1 MPAASEKLRGVK
13 NFTSLISYLRKE
25 LHWPIETE
33 NWDDL
38 TFEYDAEELGLQ
50 KEYANVI
57 SKLWQLRPLDSRQPW
72 GIFFVEF
79 KKKQLPIVVLR
90 RILRGLVIKK
100 RASAKAAEKPSWA
113 ADDLLFISAL
123 GDEKERE
130 LTFAHFKT
138 SEADLPTLR
147 VLGWDGDDTF
157 RKLEY
162 LDQTLHQHLSWPEDT
177 SKPKEWLENWSK
189 PFRHRPGHTIRTA
202 KELAEALADL
212 AIRIRDAAKTVMKA
226 ESEKGKF
233 RTLHK
238 AFKESLIHDLEP
250 DDFADTY
257 AQTITY
263 GLLTA
268 AISRTDMSAGSKGTA
283 VIVENVADMVPITN
297 PFLKEILQEFL
308 LAGGRKGKLDFDE
321 LGVQDVAE
329 LLRGDDTDLPAVIR
343 DFGNQTRGEDP
354 VIHFYEHFLAAYDKA
369 QKKQRGVFY
378 TPQPVVSYIVR
389 SVHELLQTEFG
400 LADGL
405 ADTTTW
411 GEMLKKHPGLKLPP
425 LTDEPGEKRTI
436 SPDEPFVQILDPA
449 TGTATFLVEV
459 IDVIHKTLSEKW
471 VKEDLAKNKQNE
483 AWNDYVPK
491 HLLPRLHAFE
501 LMMAPYAI
509 AHMKIGLKLAETGYR
524 FATEERARI
533 YLTNAL
539 EPKVKQLPQI
549 GFDALAHEAAAVN
562 EIKWY
567 KRFTVVIG
575 NPPYTVMSGNLSED
589 ARALIEPYRF
599 VDGER
604 LKEKSMLRLE
614 MHLQDDYIKF
624 FRIGQ
629 AAIDTAG
636 CGVFG
641 YVSNHSFLDNPT
653 LRGMRQS
660 LRTSFS
666 NLWLY
671 DLHGNSKKKD
681 DAPREVQDKNVFDI
695 QQGVAITLAERHP
708 ANQTQHV
715 VKHADLFGPRDS
727 KYHHLARTVVTA
739 TTWGILLPS
748 SPSHRFVPQDTT
760 MRAEFDKA
768 VGLLEIMPLNSCG
781 VVSGREGLNYD
792 LNKAALEERITIFC
806 DPKHSNEW
814 IRERFDIRDAG
825 GYELAK
831 RRRMIVGKQA
841 GSFTRRIDVKPFDT
855 RWVAYTRGVLTSDQS
870 NVMSHML
877 GAPNIGLIT
886 TRQTK
891 EAWGVFATRQP
902 IAHKAVS
909 AYDVSSLFPLHLQA
923 DGDGL
928 QFSGTT
934 APNLSHSFFRTLA
947 AALGIPQKGPHGLPA
962 GLTPEDIFHYAYAV
976 FHSPGYRSRYAE
988 FLKIDFPRLPLTGNL
1003 ELFRALARLGGEL
1016 TALHLLESPRI
1027 DKSIT
1032 EIIGSRNPEVEKVSW
1047 SKNTVWIDKAQTIG
1061 FKGVPEDVWSF
1072 HIGGYQVCEKW
1083 LKDRKAR
1090 KLSKEDI
1097 AHYQKV
1103 IVALSKTIRLMKE
1116 IDEVIEKAGGW
1127 PGAFASAVQAPKEES
1142 IHVEDCSASSSTP
1155 LQESLPLEVE
1165 PTIAGVPADDHQA
1178 EQKSKPT
1185 KTRVTSAQDE
1195 DKPVRIDET
1204 EQNEVLCTIRQMFSE
1219 GLELSRELA
1228 FKKIAKELG
1237 YDRVGSKIEE
1247 TLDSDIRTAVKRGIL
1262 ENERGTLKILC
1273 KTIEGYERD
1282 FLKDQFLASIG
1293 RPWVEREEAVRAFT
1307 RFMGFRRAGE
1317 KIQDT
1322 VRSLINGLL
1331 REDRLE
1337 SDGHLIRRKS

>member
-50 KEYANVI
+50 KEYAHVI

-189 PFRHRPGHTIRTA
+189 PFRHRPRHTIRTA
-202 KELAEALADL
+202 KELAKALADL

-268 AISRTDMSAGSKGTA
+268 AISRTDMSAGSRGTA

-400 LADGL
+400 LPDGL

-411 GEMLKKHPGLKLPP
+411 GEMLKKHPGMKLPM
-425 LTDEPGEKRTI
+425 LTDDPGEKRTI

-459 IDVIHKTLSEKW
+459 IDVIHRTLAAKW
-471 VKEDLAKNKQNE
+471 KQQRLTDAQQRA
-483 AWNDYVPK
+483 AWNDYVPQ

-524 FATEERARI
+524 FGTDERARI
-533 YLTNAL
+533 YLTNAI
-539 EPKVKQLPQI
+539 EKSDDKQAKLI
-549 GFDALAHEAAAVN
+549 GFDALAHEAEAVN
-562 EIKWY
+562 KIKKS
-567 KRFTVVIG
+567 KRFTVIIG
-575 NPPYTVMSGNLSED
+575 NPPYSAISSNLTPSLRRIVD
-589 ARALIEPYRF
+589 PYRF
-599 VDGER
+599 VNGEKIR
-604 LKEKSMLRLE
+604 ERSMLQFE
-614 MHLQDDYIKF
+614 KNIQDDYVKF
-624 FRIGQ
+624 LALSQ
-629 AAIDTAG
+629 AQLRDAG
-636 CGVFG
+636 WGICGLIT
-641 YVSNHSFLDNPT
+641 NHSYLDGPT
-653 LRGMRQS
+653 LRGVRW
-660 LRTSFS
+660 
-666 NLWLY
+666 NLLSAFPRSWFL
-671 DLHGNSKKKD
+671 DLHGNSNKGEEPPAGK
-681 DAPREVQDKNVFDI
+681 ANENVFDI
-695 QQGVAITLAERHP
+695 KQGVAVTVLLKSP
-708 ANQTQHV
+708 FSNTDVV
-715 VKHADLFGPRDS
+715 VKLGG
-727 KYHHLARTVVTA
+727 LWGARTEKYEVLVTQTVL
-739 TTWGILLPS
+739 TTEFEPIQPKAPYYYLVPPDGSEGAAEWESWPSISDVFGKRSTGTETGFDDLLVGYTFAELKARVARFCDPS
-748 SPSHRFVPQDTT
+748 GSKHELA
-760 MRAEFDKA
+760 AEFDFTEGHA
-768 VGLLEIMPLNSCG
+768 AELFSRR
-781 VVSGREGLNYD
+781 RELRTISDKELKSFQLRAYD
-792 LNKAALEERITIFC
+792 FRFAALR
-806 DPKHSNEW
+806 K
-814 IRERFDIRDAG
+814 
-825 GYELAK
+825 ELLK
-831 RRRMIVGKQA
+831 TN
-841 GSFTRRIDVKPFDT
+841 SF
-855 RWVAYTRGVLTSDQS
+855 
-870 NVMSHML
+870 NVMLDLSEQS
-877 GAPNIGLIT
+877 PGLVT

-891 EAWGVFATRQP
+891 ENFA
-902 IAHKAVS
+902 
-909 AYDVSSLFPLHLQA
+909 
-923 DGDGL
+923 
-928 QFSGTT
+928 
-934 APNLSHSFFRTLA
+934 
-947 AALGIPQKGPHGLPA
+947 
-962 GLTPEDIFHYAYAV
+962 AYAV
-976 FHSPGYRSRYAE
+976 KSFCGHKVTSGYDRSYVFPLFTSDADSLMPTKVPCISRQVLDYFHTLGGVTGKREDDTRLATDVFNYALAVMNASAYAEMFHSQ
-988 FLKIDFPRLPLTGNL
+988 LKRDFPRLPLTGNL

-1016 TALHLLESPRI
+1016 TALHLLESPKL
-1027 DKSIT
+1027 DKPIT
-1032 EIIGSRNPEVEKVSW
+1032 ELIGGRTPEVEKVSW

-1061 FKGVPEDVWSF
+1061 FKSVREEVWNF

-1103 IVALSKTIRLMKE
+1103 IVALSESILLMKE
-1116 IDEVIEKAGGW
+1116 IDQAIEKHGGW
-1127 PGAFASAVQAPKEES
+1127 P
-1142 IHVEDCSASSSTP
+1142 
-1155 LQESLPLEVE
+1155 
-1165 PTIAGVPADDHQA
+1165 
-1178 EQKSKPT
+1178 
-1185 KTRVTSAQDE
+1185 
-1195 DKPVRIDET
+1195 
-1204 EQNEVLCTIRQMFSE
+1204 
-1219 GLELSRELA
+1219 
-1228 FKKIAKELG
+1228 
-1237 YDRVGSKIEE
+1237 
-1247 TLDSDIRTAVKRGIL
+1247 
-1262 ENERGTLKILC
+1262 
-1273 KTIEGYERD
+1273 
-1282 FLKDQFLASIG
+1282 
-1293 RPWVEREEAVRAFT
+1293 RAFVS
-1307 RFMGFRRAGE
+1307 
-1317 KIQDT
+1317 K
-1322 VRSLINGLL
+1322 
-1331 REDRLE
+1331 
-1337 SDGHLIRRKS
+1337 

>member
-50 KEYANVI
+50 KEYAHVI

-226 ESEKGKF
+226 ETEKGKF

-411 GEMLKKHPGLKLPP
+411 CEMQKKQPSLKLPP

-436 SPDEPFVQILDPA
+436 SSDEPFVQILDPA
-449 TGTATFLVEV
+449 TGTATFLVEI
-459 IDVIHKTLSEKW
+459 IDVIYKTLTEKW
-471 VKEDLAKNKQNE
+471 VKEGLTKNKQNE

-524 FATEERARI
+524 FGTEERARI

-539 EPKVKQLPQI
+539 EPWVKQLPLI
-549 GFDALAHEAAAVN
+549 GFDALAQEAAAVN
-562 EIKWY
+562 EIKRH
-567 KRFTVVIG
+567 KRFTIVIG
-575 NPPYTVMSGNLSED
+575 NPPYSNFGQLNKIPFILSLLEDYKRGLDERKLNL
-589 ARALIEPYRF
+589 
-599 VDGER
+599 
-604 LKEKSMLRLE
+604 
-614 MHLQDDYIKF
+614 DDDFIKF
-624 FRIGQ
+624 IRFSQHLLDQTGFGIFGMITNNVFIDGITHRRMRESLKMSFTDIRI
-629 AAIDTAG
+629 
-636 CGVFG
+636 
-641 YVSNHSFLDNPT
+641 L
-653 LRGMRQS
+653 
-660 LRTSFS
+660 
-666 NLWLY
+666 
-671 DLHGNSKKKD
+671 DLHGSTKKL
-681 DAPREVQDKNVFDI
+681 EVSADGTKEENVFDI
-695 QQGVAITLAERHP
+695 QQGVGISLFTKSLSAEVGLVRHTELWG
-708 ANQTQHV
+708 A
-715 VKHADLFGPRDS
+715 RDS
-727 KYHHLARTVVTA
+727 KYEALRRSTA
-739 TTWGILLPS
+739 PGQRWTKVDCAPT
-748 SPSHRFVPQDTT
+748 HFFFVPKSFEGIQEYKDQPSITGDVFVERNAGIQT
-760 MRAEFDKA
+760 KRD
-768 VGLLEIMPLNSCG
+768 GLVYSFTKSE
-781 VVSGREGLNYD
+781 
-792 LNKAALEERITIFC
+792 LEE
-806 DPKHSNEW
+806 KLS
-814 IRERFDIRDAG
+814 DIRSLSKKAMVSK
-825 GYELAK
+825 YELPEDGRDWAVQWAK
-831 RRRMIVGKQA
+831 DDVCKGNGKVISVAYHPFDLRWTLFTGRTKGFMAYPRTPLMWSALKPNRLLLTVRNPRRGNVDSFFVGSTAVDKDSVSPFDNVTFFPLYLYRDHKVEQATLGLQAEREPNFNPAFLKTLCARLGLPVGK
-841 GSFTRRIDVKPFDT
+841 TC
-855 RWVAYTRGVLTSDQS
+855 
-870 NVMSHML
+870 
-877 GAPNIGLIT
+877 
-886 TRQTK
+886 
-891 EAWGVFATRQP
+891 
-902 IAHKAVS
+902 
-909 AYDVSSLFPLHLQA
+909 
-923 DGDGL
+923 
-928 QFSGTT
+928 
-934 APNLSHSFFRTLA
+934 
-947 AALGIPQKGPHGLPA
+947 GLPA
-962 GLTPEDIFHYAYAV
+962 GLTPEEIFNYAYAV

-1016 TALHLLESPRI
+1016 TALHLLESP
-1027 DKSIT
+1027 KLAMPIT
-1032 EIIGSRNPEVEKVSW
+1032 EFIGGRTPEVEKVSW
-1047 SKNTVWIDKAQTIG
+1047 SKDTVWIDKSQTIG
-1061 FKGVPEDVWSF
+1061 FKGVRQDVWNF

-1090 KLSKEDI
+1090 KLSKDDI
-1097 AHYQKV
+1097 THYQKV
-1103 IVALSKTIRLMKE
+1103 IVALSDSIRLIKE
-1116 IDEVIEKAGGW
+1116 IDEVIEKHGGW
-1127 PGAFASAVQAPKEES
+1127 P
-1142 IHVEDCSASSSTP
+1142 
-1155 LQESLPLEVE
+1155 
-1165 PTIAGVPADDHQA
+1165 
-1178 EQKSKPT
+1178 
-1185 KTRVTSAQDE
+1185 
-1195 DKPVRIDET
+1195 
-1204 EQNEVLCTIRQMFSE
+1204 
-1219 GLELSRELA
+1219 
-1228 FKKIAKELG
+1228 
-1237 YDRVGSKIEE
+1237 
-1247 TLDSDIRTAVKRGIL
+1247 
-1262 ENERGTLKILC
+1262 
-1273 KTIEGYERD
+1273 
-1282 FLKDQFLASIG
+1282 
-1293 RPWVEREEAVRAFT
+1293 RAFVS
-1307 RFMGFRRAGE
+1307 
-1317 KIQDT
+1317 K
-1322 VRSLINGLL
+1322 
-1331 REDRLE
+1331 
-1337 SDGHLIRRKS
+1337 

>member
-50 KEYANVI
+50 KEYAHVI

-308 LAGGRKGKLDFDE
+308 LAGGRKGRLDFDE

-405 ADTTTW
+405 ADITTW

-425 LTDEPGEKRTI
+425 ITDEPGEKRTI

-449 TGTATFLVEV
+449 TGTATFLIEV
-459 IDVIHKTLSEKW
+459 IDVIHRTLMAKW
-471 VKEDLAKNKQNE
+471 KQLRLSDTQQLA
-483 AWNDYVPK
+483 AWNDYVPR
-491 HLLPRLHAFE
+491 HLLQRLHAYE

-509 AHMKIGLKLAETGYR
+509 AHMKIGLKLAETSYR
-524 FATEERARI
+524 FGTEERARI

-539 EPKVKQLPQI
+539 EPWVKQLPLI
-549 GFDALAHEAAAVN
+549 GFDALAHEAVAVN
-562 EIKWY
+562 EIKHH

-575 NPPYTVMSGNLSED
+575 NPPYAGISSNMTEQAARIVD
-589 ARALIEPYRF
+589 AYRI
-599 VDGER
+599 VDGAPLNER
-604 LKEKSMLRLE
+604 KLW
-614 MHLQDDYIKF
+614 LQDDYVKF
-624 FRIGQ
+624 IRRAQTTIE
-629 AAIDTAG
+629 TARL
-636 CGVFG
+636 GVLG
-641 YVSNHSFLDNPT
+641 YITNHSYLDNPT
-653 LRGMRQS
+653 FRGMRQS
-660 LRTSFS
+660 LMGTFECIR
-666 NLWLY
+666 LL
-671 DLHGNSKKKD
+671 DLHGNTTKKELSPD
-681 DAPREVQDKNVFDI
+681 GSDDKNAFDI
-695 QQGVAITLAERHP
+695 KQGVAVNLA
-708 ANQTQHV
+708 TCGGSSTGIL
-715 VKHADLFGPRDS
+715 HADLWGSRERKYSWLGAHSQADTSFDRLSPDSPFYFFDPQNVDFRAEYEEGWKVTDIMPSNTTGFVTARDHFVVGFSESELVERMAEFASRTLSDAEIRSRYFAGKGSS
-727 KYHHLARTVVTA
+727 KYDDGDSRGWKLPEARKRVQADRHWKERVVDCLYRPLDPRKIYWCDWMIDWPRPEVTRHLLD
-739 TTWGILLPS
+739 GKN
-748 SPSHRFVPQDTT
+748 F
-760 MRAEFDKA
+760 
-768 VGLLEIMPLNSCG
+768 
-781 VVSGREGLNYD
+781 GLNIGRAGQVID
-792 LNKAALEERITIFC
+792 QGQWNIVFC
-806 DPKHSNEW
+806 TRSVTEFNLF
-814 IRERFDIRDAG
+814 RRG
-825 GYELAK
+825 G
-831 RRRMIVGKQA
+831 
-841 GSFTRRIDVKPFDT
+841 
-855 RWVAYTRGVLTSDQS
+855 
-870 NVMSHML
+870 N
-877 GAPNIGLIT
+877 
-886 TRQTK
+886 
-891 EAWGVFATRQP
+891 
-902 IAHKAVS
+902 
-909 AYDVSSLFPLHLQA
+909 SLFPLWLYEDGTDSQA
-923 DGDGL
+923 PL
-928 QFSGTT
+928 ET
-934 APNLSHSFFRTLA
+934 AEHKRLNIKPAFLKALA
-947 AALGIPQKGPHGLPA
+947 QRLALPA
-962 GLTPEDIFHYAYAV
+962 AGQYGVPRGLTPEDIFHYAYAV

-988 FLKIDFPRLPLTGNL
+988 FLKIDFPRLPLTGSL

-1016 TALHLLESPRI
+1016 TALHLLESP
-1027 DKSIT
+1027 KLHKPIT
-1032 EIIGSRNPEVEKVSW
+1032 EFIGGRAPEVEKLSW

-1061 FKGVPEDVWSF
+1061 FKGVREEVWNF

-1083 LKDRKAR
+1083 LKDRKNR
-1090 KLSKEDI
+1090 ELSKEDI
-1097 AHYQKV
+1097 THYQKT
-1103 IVALSKTIRLMKE
+1103 IVALSDSIRLIKE
-1116 IDEVIEKAGGW
+1116 IDEVIKKHGGW
-1127 PGAFASAVQAPKEES
+1127 PGAFV
-1142 IHVEDCSASSSTP
+1142 
-1155 LQESLPLEVE
+1155 
-1165 PTIAGVPADDHQA
+1165 
-1178 EQKSKPT
+1178 SK
-1185 KTRVTSAQDE
+1185 
-1195 DKPVRIDET
+1195 
-1204 EQNEVLCTIRQMFSE
+1204 
-1219 GLELSRELA
+1219 
-1228 FKKIAKELG
+1228 
-1237 YDRVGSKIEE
+1237 
-1247 TLDSDIRTAVKRGIL
+1247 
-1262 ENERGTLKILC
+1262 
-1273 KTIEGYERD
+1273 
-1282 FLKDQFLASIG
+1282 
-1293 RPWVEREEAVRAFT
+1293 
-1307 RFMGFRRAGE
+1307 
-1317 KIQDT
+1317 
-1322 VRSLINGLL
+1322 
-1331 REDRLE
+1331 
-1337 SDGHLIRRKS
+1337 